1 MSIASWMENGRSV
14 TSKSDTIFAVATARG
29 AAGVA
34 VIRISGEAAD
44 AALAA
49 LTRKALPDYRHAA
62 LRTLFARDGSE
73 IDEALILRFE
83 KGRSF
88 TGEPVVEFQTH
99 GSLAWAAMPR
109 MVFCSDARTG
119 LG

>member
-1 MSIASWMENGRSV
+1 MSIASWMENGRGV
-14 TSKSDTIFAVATARG
+14 TSRSDTIFAVATARG

-83 KGRSF
+83 NPRWIHSVLRSRENLRGARSMVGGSIWLRSKGYRI
-88 TGEPVVEFQTH
+88 
-99 GSLAWAAMPR
+99 
-109 MVFCSDARTG
+109 
-119 LG
+119 